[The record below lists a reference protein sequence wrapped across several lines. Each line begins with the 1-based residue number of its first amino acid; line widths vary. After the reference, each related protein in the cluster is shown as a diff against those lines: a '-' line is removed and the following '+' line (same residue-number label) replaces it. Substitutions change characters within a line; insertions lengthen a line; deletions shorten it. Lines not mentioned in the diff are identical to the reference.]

1 MRRWFR
7 LLGLVLWIALY
18 AACGGDAPPP
28 VETGTTTTPS
38 PVPDAAR
45 VQESIAAV
53 ILGTGEVTGPYY
65 LIGEAIAAVVNKKS
79 SAYHLHCTVES
90 TGGSLFNV
98 HAVMMGD
105 LHFGLVQSQRNHE
118 AAKGLGNWKARGAQ
132 KELRSVFSLPFDP
145 APPAAGPSATGPADD
160 ADAAGFM
167 GMTTLVTSAEV
178 PERVVYNFTKAVFEN
193 LSKLQALHPA
203 FSGVTPQRVLEG
215 LSAPIHPGALRYY
228 QEAGWM

>member
-1 MRRWFR
+1 MKPWFR
-7 LLGLVLWIALY
+7 LLGVVLWIALY
-18 AACGGDAPPP
+18 AACGDDAPPP
-28 VETGTTTTPS
+28 VETGTATTPS

-45 VQESIAAV
+45 SQESIEAV

-65 LIGEAIAAVVNKKS
+65 LIGDAIAIVINKRS
-79 SAYHLHCTVES
+79 STYHLHCTVES

-98 HAVMMGD
+98 HAVMVGD

-145 APPAAGPSATGPADD
+145 APPAAGAADTD
-160 ADAAGFM
+160 LAAADAAGFM
-167 GMTTLVTSAEV
+167 GMTTLVTSAKV
-178 PERVVYNFTKAVFEN
+178 PERVVYSFTRAVCEN

-203 FSGVTPQRVLEG
+203 FNGTTPQRMLER

-228 QEAGWM
+228 QEIGWM